1 MDWGRAEGCQAG
13 GQKTAPGHGREPQA
27 DGLGG
32 KQRQSEGGTLQEAGG
47 KDDEGSVPQEAC
59 SGKETPLKAGSGE
72 GGNLQEAGEGEVEG
86 GSPQEEGEVEG
97 GSPLEEGEVEGGSPL
112 VKGEVEGESPL
123 VEGQVEGGSPLVE
136 GQVEGGSP
144 LEEGLEGEPPSGR
157 SGGGPPQA
165 GAEGVP
171 PLDGLQGGP
180 PPAGAE
186 GGPPQAGA
194 QGGPP
199 QAGEEASPPLE
210 GEEWAQE
217 PDRPRGPESVRELEC
232 QEEPGAALAPQ
243 EGQWQGSHR
252 VRASTGQQR
261 PLPGIRTRYSYLRQ
275 MIWPGPLQRLHG
287 FGADFLLQDQYLGQ
301 HQDRSA
307 FIRVTDG
314 VIALLEPDALTNLHA
329 IEDDGETLS
338 AAFEREEEE
347 RPIEDEIE
355 FNERPSTSTSQLTSV
370 RFSLEL

>member
-1 MDWGRAEGCQAG
+1 MFS
-13 GQKTAPGHGREPQA
+13 EPQA

-112 VKGEVEGESPL
+112 VKGEVEGGSPLVESQVEGGSHL
-123 VEGQVEGGSPLVE
+123 VEGQVEGGSPLV
-136 GQVEGGSP
+136 
-144 LEEGLEGEPPSGR
+144 EGLEGEPPSGR
-157 SGGGPPQA
+157 SGGGPP
-165 GAEGVP
+165 
-171 PLDGLQGGP
+171 LDGLEGGP

-199 QAGEEASPPLE
+199 QAGEEAGPPLE

-232 QEEPGAALAPQ
+232 QEQPGDSSLERLTEEVACSTENKECMYFTFPTLSRGCQIIKAEEPGPSNNPANVNPQ
-243 EGQWQGSHR
+243 PTISE
-252 VRASTGQQR
+252 R
-261 PLPGIRTRYSYLRQ
+261 PLREPQKGPHEIDWSQNEMIGGWCVVTYDKELYPGIILAKDEANSMNLNMEEKGIGIRELSCRTAAEL
-275 MIWPGPLQRLHG
+275 P
-287 FGADFLLQDQYLGQ
+287 
-301 HQDRSA
+301 
-307 FIRVTDG
+307 
-314 VIALLEPDALTNLHA
+314 HA
-329 IEDDGETLS
+329 VW
-338 AAFEREEEE
+338 AC
-347 RPIEDEIE
+347 
-355 FNERPSTSTSQLTSV
+355 V
-370 RFSLEL
+370 